1 MRFTVILVALLTLL
15 IIAPLSYM
23 IADNEPPYEFDAERS
38 YVVPSKTPAGHQIV
52 VHWHII
58 KINRVCP
65 GSITRYIVDDE
76 TKAKISYDA
85 VPSARQVEFGT
96 RELNRTFL
104 LPFGIHPGKKWYY
117 SEGEYA
123 CNLLQRFYPLRVL
136 TPRIS
141 FEVTE

>member
-1 MRFTVILVALLTLL
+1 MKFVVTLVALITLL
-15 IIAPLSYM
+15 VIAPLAYM
-23 IADNEPPYEFDAERS
+23 IADNEPPYEFDAEQS
-38 YVVPSKTPAGHQIV
+38 YVVPSKTAAGHQIV

-58 KINRVCP
+58 KVNRVCP
-65 GSITRYIVDDE
+65 GMITRYIVDDV

-85 VPSARQVEFGT
+85 VSSARQVEFGV

-123 CNLLQRFYPLRVL
+123 CNPLQRFYPLIVR
-136 TPRIS
+136 TPRLS
-141 FEVTE
+141 FEVIE